1 MSVRYAILGLL
12 HYKDMHGYRIKEHIE
27 RNFGL
32 MWSINYGQI
41 YSNLKKLEED
51 GHVAMLEVAP
61 SEDGGP
67 NKKLYSVTVKGRKE
81 FSEWLASSPERQM
94 LMRDPFLTRFTFFH
108 FGSRDDALRIIGEQ
122 IDVIESELSRRHGN
136 IERWKGHGVYV
147 QLISELGLNLNEMYL
162 EWLKKSRDAIAE
174 ASEEEIAEAIL
185 ELVR

>member
-41 YSNLKKLEED
+41 YSNLKKLEEE
-51 GHVAMLEVAP
+51 GYVVMLEVAP
-61 SEDGGP
+61 SDNGGP
-67 NKKLYSVTVKGRKE
+67 NKKLYAITPEGRQD
-81 FSEWLASSPERQM
+81 FSDWLASSPERQM

-122 IDVIESELSRRHGN
+122 IDLIEGEMDRRAGN
-136 IERWKGHGVYV
+136 IERWKRHGVYV
-147 QLISELGLNLNEMYL
+147 QLISELGLDLNRLYL
-162 EWLKKSRDAIAE
+162 DWLKKARDTISE
-174 ASEEEIAEAIL
+174 ATEEEMAEAIL
-185 ELVR
+185 GLVR